1 MEGLDRFLPAPRQSG
16 SGSGFGSG
24 NGSGSGSG
32 SGSGYGDGSGNGN
45 GGVCGNGYG
54 DGSGSGCGYA
64 PILEHNGNRVWNI
77 DGISTVITQIRGNVA
92 KGYILSEGL
101 TTKPCYVAKH
111 GDHFAHGDT
120 IREAVEDA
128 GLKYFRSRDVE
139 ENIAEFKARF
149 KPGKKYAGHEF
160 YRWHWVLT
168 GSCRA
173 GRKLFIEEK
182 GVCLDDEYT
191 VQEFMNLC
199 RDRYGWDIINRIN
212 GGGL

>member
-16 SGSGFGSG
+16 SGYGDGYG
-24 NGSGSGSG
+24 DGYGSGSGY
-32 SGSGYGDGSGNGN
+32 GYGDGSGNGN
-45 GGVCGNGYG
+45 GGGSGNGYG

-64 PILEHNGNRVWNI
+64 PILEHNGNKVWNI
-77 DGISTVITQIRGNVA
+77 DGISTVITQLRGNVA
-92 KGYILSEGL
+92 KGYILREDL

-128 GLKYFRSRDVE
+128 GLKYLRSRDVE
-139 ENIAEFKARF
+139 ANIAEFKARF

-182 GVCLDDEYT
+182 SIRLDDEYT
-191 VQEFMNLC
+191 VQEFLNLC
-199 RDRYGWDIINRIN
+199 RDRYGWNIIKLIKE
-212 GGGL
+212 GGNK